1 MRLRVRG
8 KRLEGRWKAALTA
21 RRLADGSDDM
31 VAPDTGV
38 AVLEDGRGGVARR
51 SRKKTTP
58 RAWSCSPGRAMSR
71 LLCRLAGVLLAA
83 GLAVLWAVPA
93 HADPEDGDLRLR
105 GGPSHNEGRLEI
117 FRDNE
122 WGTVCDD
129 FFGRRDA
136 KVACKQMGYTGAEAY
151 LTDVAV
157 ASGRRFW
164 LDDVNCIG
172 NEENLTECFY
182 NSNVRNSSS
191 RTSPQW
197 GIANCIPTEQVGV
210 RCTATGTDNSVLFN
224 RDNLTVQEQG
234 GGSSYTVRLGK
245 APTGNVTVAI
255 TGQSGTVLIDDTSLT
270 FTTGNWS
277 TPQTVTLTAADDT
290 NRTDN
295 SFTLNHTA
303 SGGGYGSVTASL
315 SVTVEDDDG
324 PVQAHI
330 DSGGIVSLT
339 EGGSRTYRIWLDSAP
354 TEQVT
359 VAVTAPSKVSV
370 NPTSLTFTTGNWST
384 PQTVTLEASH
394 DTDTSDE
401 TQYVTHRA
409 TKGGYTTTLSRVQ
422 VEITDDDDGEDQ
434 IGSRPS
440 GAVWWAALTARR
452 ETGGATGHID
462 YTSPHADTGK
472 LSNDSFTYGGVT
484 RAIDGLFVDR
494 NGHFQIW
501 VHSGNGSVLPNG
513 SVLHVGSESLTLGSA
528 TRQSFR
534 TMYNDGKTPIM
545 REHAYWWQSGS
556 HGVSL
561 SDRQVVAVWLEV
573 PAGSELPGVPRSVN
587 AQARDGKASL
597 EWGAPPEV
605 PSKPVTSYEY
615 QQEGTETWNSTG
627 GTATTKEVTGL
638 ANGES
643 YTFRVRAVNA
653 AGKGAA
659 SAPTPAVT
667 PAAPGLTAAFTS
679 VPEAHDGSTAFAL
692 QIEFSEDVAGR
703 LRRMRNDVFEVTGGA
718 VADLRRVNRRRDLWT
733 VTVTPSSDDAVTVA
747 VPANRACDVSGAVCT
762 ADGEQLSSRA
772 EATVPGPQPAV
783 SVSASTSPVT
793 EGTAAAFT
801 LTRTGDTAAALT
813 VTVSVS
819 EDGAVLAGT
828 PPTEAVFAAGSATV
842 DLTVETEDDE
852 VVGDGSVVTVSL
864 VAGTG
869 YAVDANASAAT
880 VTVEDDDG
888 AAENAPPTGLLTVAG
903 TARVGETLTASAA
916 DIVDADGLASA
927 NFAWQWIANDGT
939 ADADIAGATGS
950 TYTPTAAEV
959 GKTLKVRV
967 AFTDDGGSGETLVSA
982 ATATVAAVLPAVSVE
997 AAASSVTEGA
1007 AAAFTLSRLGDT
1019 AAALTV
1025 SVSVSE
1031 DGAVLAGTPPTEAVF
1046 AAGAATVDF
1055 TVATEDDEVAGDGSV
1070 VTVSLVAGTGYAV
1083 DANASEAMVTVEDD
1097 DATPENA
1104 APTGLPTI
1112 AGTVRVGETL
1122 TAATSGIADADG
1134 LTNAVFT
1141 WQWIA
1146 NDGTADTDIS
1156 GATSASYT
1164 LTSAEAGKT
1173 IKVHVTFTDDGGIE
1187 ETLVSN
1193 ATVAVAAALPVVSV
1207 EAASSTTTEGRAAKF
1222 TLKRTGAVA
1231 SALEVSV
1238 SATQAGAVL
1247 SGTPAST
1254 VTFAAGNAEAR
1265 LRLATDDDDVAEAD
1279 GRVTVS
1285 VVSGSGYGVD
1295 ANASAATVDVYD
1307 NDEATTTT
1315 AETLWTSTLT
1325 VESIGGALL
1334 GTVGGG
1340 NALSPDGWSED
1351 GEAFEVEQLYYFPQY
1366 SELAFTLSVAP
1377 SETGQLTLHLDDLQ
1391 VQLRGSPGV
1400 RYFYWVVDHPGW
1412 QAGQTVAVKLT
1423 RTEPDAVA
1431 VAGPGLSV
1439 ADTQVR
1445 EAEGAVLSFRVT
1457 LEEAQAS
1464 TVSVRYATSDGT
1476 ATAGADYEAV
1486 SGALRFGP
1494 GETAKTVSVP
1504 VLNDAHDEGS
1514 ETLTLALSAPFGAEV
1529 ADGTA
1534 TGTIVNTGPMPRAWI
1549 TRFGRTVGLQAIE
1562 AIGDRLSGAGGTEVV
1577 VGGVGL
1583 SGPGAYAGTPLGEQA
1598 DWPMGPEDEAWSPDG
1613 DNGRGMTGRELLL
1626 GSSFRLGAGGEDGAP
1641 SVTAWGRV
1649 ASSSFDG
1656 EEAGMSLS
1664 GDVTTGFLGADMA
1677 HDSWLAGLAVGVSEG
1692 EGSFDDGAGDGRGT
1706 VESSL
1711 TSVYPYARFGLGDG
1725 VDIWGLVGMGS
1736 GDLKLTVGEEE
1747 FRTDLSMQM
1756 GALGLRG
1763 EVVPAEE
1770 AGDIEL
1776 AVKTDVMWV
1785 RTESDTARS
1794 STGGNLEAASGD
1806 VSRVRVA
1813 LEGSRALAAG
1823 PGATFTP
1830 TLEIGLRHDAGDA
1843 ETGTGVEVAAGL
1855 RYVDLAQGLTVEG
1868 NVRGLLT
1875 HSDEGYEEWGASGS
1889 IRLDPGV
1896 SGRGVSLSIGPVWGA
1911 ASGGVDQLW
1920 AAGSPAGLAVDG
1932 ASEAEAR
1939 LQAEFGYGLR
1949 PPVGRGVLTPYAGLS
1964 AAGDGDGR
1972 TYRIGARWNAEHA
1985 FGLVLEG
1992 SHGDADGD
2000 ASAATTATLSVSY
2013 RW

>member
-1 MRLRVRG
+1 M
-8 KRLEGRWKAALTA
+8 A
-21 RRLADGSDDM
+21 
-31 VAPDTGV
+31 
-38 AVLEDGRGGVARR
+38 
-51 SRKKTTP
+51 
-58 RAWSCSPGRAMSR
+58 
-71 LLCRLAGVLLAA
+71 
-83 GLAVLWAVPA
+83 
-93 HADPEDGDLRLR
+93 
-105 GGPSHNEGRLEI
+105 
-117 FRDNE
+117 
-122 WGTVCDD
+122 
-129 FFGRRDA
+129 
-136 KVACKQMGYTGAEAY
+136 
-151 LTDVAV
+151 
-157 ASGRRFW
+157 
-164 LDDVNCIG
+164 
-172 NEENLTECFY
+172 
-182 NSNVRNSSS
+182 
-191 RTSPQW
+191 
-197 GIANCIPTEQVGV
+197 
-210 RCTATGTDNSVLFN
+210 
-224 RDNLTVQEQG
+224 
-234 GGSSYTVRLGK
+234 
-245 APTGNVTVAI
+245 
-255 TGQSGTVLIDDTSLT
+255 
-270 FTTGNWS
+270 
-277 TPQTVTLTAADDT
+277 
-290 NRTDN
+290 
-295 SFTLNHTA
+295 
-303 SGGGYGSVTASL
+303 
-315 SVTVEDDDG
+315 
-324 PVQAHI
+324 
-330 DSGGIVSLT
+330 
-339 EGGSRTYRIWLDSAP
+339 
-354 TEQVT
+354 
-359 VAVTAPSKVSV
+359 
-370 NPTSLTFTTGNWST
+370 
-384 PQTVTLEASH
+384 
-394 DTDTSDE
+394 
-401 TQYVTHRA
+401 
-409 TKGGYTTTLSRVQ
+409 
-422 VEITDDDDGEDQ
+422 
-434 IGSRPS
+434 
-440 GAVWWAALTARR
+440 
-452 ETGGATGHID
+452 
-462 YTSPHADTGK
+462 
-472 LSNDSFTYGGVT
+472 
-484 RAIDGLFVDR
+484 
-494 NGHFQIW
+494 
-501 VHSGNGSVLPNG
+501 
-513 SVLHVGSESLTLGSA
+513 
-528 TRQSFR
+528 
-534 TMYNDGKTPIM
+534 
-545 REHAYWWQSGS
+545 
-556 HGVSL
+556 
-561 SDRQVVAVWLEV
+561 AVWLEV
-573 PAGSELPGVPRSVN
+573 PAGSELLGAPGSVD
-587 AQARDGKASL
+587 AQARDGGATL
-597 EWGAPPEV
+597 EWGAPAEV

-615 QQEGTETWNSTG
+615 QQEGTETWTSTE

-667 PAAPGLTAAFTS
+667 PAAPGLTGSFES
-679 VPEAHDGSTAFAL
+679 VPEAHDGSSAFAL
-692 QIEFSEDVAGR
+692 RLAFSEDVAGR
-703 LRRMRNDVFEVTGGA
+703 LRRMRNDIFEVTGGA
-718 VADLRRVNRRRDLWT
+718 VTDLRRVDRRRDLWT
-733 VTVTPSSDDAVTVA
+733 VTIEPLSDAAVTVA
-747 VPANRACDVSGAVCT
+747 VPAGRACDVSGAVCT
-762 ADGEQLSSRA
+762 ADGEQLADRA
-772 EATVPGPQPAV
+772 EVTVPGPQPTV

-819 EDGAVLAGT
+819 EDGAVLGET

-864 VAGTG
+864 V
-869 YAVDANASAAT
+869 V
-880 VTVEDDDG
+880 
-888 AAENAPPTGLLTVAG
+888 
-903 TARVGETLTASAA
+903 
-916 DIVDADGLASA
+916 
-927 NFAWQWIANDGT
+927 
-939 ADADIAGATGS
+939 
-950 TYTPTAAEV
+950 
-959 GKTLKVRV
+959 
-967 AFTDDGGSGETLVSA
+967 
-982 ATATVAAVLPAVSVE
+982 
-997 AAASSVTEGA
+997 
-1007 AAAFTLSRLGDT
+1007 
-1019 AAALTV
+1019 
-1025 SVSVSE
+1025 
-1031 DGAVLAGTPPTEAVF
+1031 
-1046 AAGAATVDF
+1046 
-1055 TVATEDDEVAGDGSV
+1055 
-1070 VTVSLVAGTGYAV
+1070 GTGYAV

-1112 AGTVRVGETL
+1112 AGTARVGETL

-1207 EAASSTTTEGRAAKF
+1207 EAASSTTTEGRVAKF

-1504 VLNDAHDEGS
+1504 VLNDTHDEGS
-1514 ETLTLALSAPFGAEV
+1514 ETLTLALSAPFGAEI

-1562 AIGDRLSGAGGTEVV
+1562 AIGDRIGGASGGTQVV
-1577 VGGVGL
+1577 VGGVELMG
-1583 SGPGAYAGTPLGEQA
+1583 SGAFAGTMLDGEA
-1598 DWPMGPEDEAWSPDG
+1598 DWPDGPESEDWSTAG
-1613 DNGRGMTGRELLL
+1613 DGRGMTGRELLL
-1626 GSSFRLGAGGEDGAP
+1626 GSSFRFGAGGEDGGPAW
-1641 SVTAWGRV
+1641 TAWGRF
-1649 ASSSFDG
+1649 ATSSFDG

-1692 EGSFDDGAGDGRGT
+1692 EGSFDDGDGDGRGT

-1725 VDIWGLVGMGS
+1725 VDIWGLVGVGS
-1736 GDLKLTVGEEE
+1736 GDLRLTVGEEE
-1747 FRTDLSMQM
+1747 FWTDLSMRM

-1763 EVVPAEE
+1763 EVVRAEE

-1776 AVKTDVMWV
+1776 AVKADSMWV
-1785 RTESDTARS
+1785 RTESDAARS

-1806 VSRVRVA
+1806 ASRVRVA
-1813 LEGSRALAAG
+1813 LEGSRAFAAG

-1855 RYVDLAQGLTVEG
+1855 RYEDPAQGLTVE
-1868 NVRGLLT
+1868 
-1875 HSDEGYEEWGASGS
+1875 AMC
-1889 IRLDPGV
+1889 
-1896 SGRGVSLSIGPVWGA
+1896 
-1911 ASGGVDQLW
+1911 GG
-1920 AAGSPAGLAVDG
+1920 
-1932 ASEAEAR
+1932 
-1939 LQAEFGYGLR
+1939 F
-1949 PPVGRGVLTPYAGLS
+1949 
-1964 AAGDGDGR
+1964 
-1972 TYRIGARWNAEHA
+1972 
-1985 FGLVLEG
+1985 
-1992 SHGDADGD
+1992 
-2000 ASAATTATLSVSY
+2000 
-2013 RW
+2013 

>member
-1 MRLRVRG
+1 MRG
-8 KRLEGRWKAALTA
+8 PGEN
-21 RRLADGSDDM
+21 
-31 VAPDTGV
+31 
-38 AVLEDGRGGVARR
+38 GG
-51 SRKKTTP
+51 
-58 RAWSCSPGRAMSR
+58 
-71 LLCRLAGVLLAA
+71 
-83 GLAVLWAVPA
+83 
-93 HADPEDGDLRLR
+93 
-105 GGPSHNEGRLEI
+105 
-117 FRDNE
+117 
-122 WGTVCDD
+122 
-129 FFGRRDA
+129 
-136 KVACKQMGYTGAEAY
+136 
-151 LTDVAV
+151 
-157 ASGRRFW
+157 
-164 LDDVNCIG
+164 
-172 NEENLTECFY
+172 EN
-182 NSNVRNSSS
+182 
-191 RTSPQW
+191 
-197 GIANCIPTEQVGV
+197 
-210 RCTATGTDNSVLFN
+210 
-224 RDNLTVQEQG
+224 
-234 GGSSYTVRLGK
+234 
-245 APTGNVTVAI
+245 
-255 TGQSGTVLIDDTSLT
+255 
-270 FTTGNWS
+270 
-277 TPQTVTLTAADDT
+277 
-290 NRTDN
+290 
-295 SFTLNHTA
+295 
-303 SGGGYGSVTASL
+303 
-315 SVTVEDDDG
+315 
-324 PVQAHI
+324 
-330 DSGGIVSLT
+330 
-339 EGGSRTYRIWLDSAP
+339 
-354 TEQVT
+354 
-359 VAVTAPSKVSV
+359 
-370 NPTSLTFTTGNWST
+370 
-384 PQTVTLEASH
+384 
-394 DTDTSDE
+394 
-401 TQYVTHRA
+401 
-409 TKGGYTTTLSRVQ
+409 
-422 VEITDDDDGEDQ
+422 Q

-440 GAVWWAALTARR
+440 GALWWAALTARR

-462 YTSPHADTGK
+462 YTSLHADTGK

-501 VHSGNGSVLPNG
+501 VDSGNGSVLPNG

-534 TMYNDGKTPIM
+534 TMYNDGRTPIM

-573 PAGSELPGVPRSVN
+573 PAGSELPGTPRSVE
-587 AQARDGKASL
+587 AQAGDGRASL
-597 EWGAPPEV
+597 EWVPPPEV

-627 GTATTKEVTGL
+627 GTATTKEVAGL

-659 SAPTPAVT
+659 SAPSDAVT

-692 QIEFSEDVAGR
+692 QIEFSADVAGR
-703 LRRMRNDVFEVTGGA
+703 LRRMRNDIFEVTGGA
-718 VADLRRVNRRRDLWT
+718 VTDLRRVDRRRDLWT

-772 EATVPGPQPAV
+772 EATVPGPQPTV
-783 SVSASTSPVT
+783 SVSAGTSPVT

-801 LTRTGDTAAALT
+801 LTRTSGTAAALT

-880 VTVEDDDG
+880 VTVEDDD
-888 AAENAPPTGLLTVAG
+888 AAVENAAPTGLPTVAG
-903 TARVGETLTASAA
+903 TARVGETLTASASGIA
-916 DIVDADGLASA
+916 DADGLASA

-967 AFTDDGGSGETLVSA
+967 AFTDDGGT
-982 ATATVAAVLPAVSVE
+982 
-997 AAASSVTEGA
+997 
-1007 AAAFTLSRLGDT
+1007 
-1019 AAALTV
+1019 
-1025 SVSVSE
+1025 
-1031 DGAVLAGTPPTEAVF
+1031 
-1046 AAGAATVDF
+1046 
-1055 TVATEDDEVAGDGSV
+1055 
-1070 VTVSLVAGTGYAV
+1070 
-1083 DANASEAMVTVEDD
+1083 
-1097 DATPENA
+1097 
-1104 APTGLPTI
+1104 
-1112 AGTVRVGETL
+1112 
-1122 TAATSGIADADG
+1122 
-1134 LTNAVFT
+1134 
-1141 WQWIA
+1141 
-1146 NDGTADTDIS
+1146 
-1156 GATSASYT
+1156 
-1164 LTSAEAGKT
+1164 
-1173 IKVHVTFTDDGGIE
+1173 E
-1187 ETLVSN
+1187 ETLVSE
-1193 ATVAVAAALPVVSV
+1193 ATAAVAAALPVVSV
-1207 EAASSTTTEGRAAKF
+1207 GAAASPVTEGAAAVF
-1222 TLKRTGAVA
+1222 TLSRTGDMA
-1231 SALEVSV
+1231 STLEVSV
-1238 SATQAGAVL
+1238 SVTQAGAVL

-1254 VTFAAGNAEAR
+1254 VTFGAGSAEAT
-1265 LRLATDDDDVAEAD
+1265 LSAATDDDSVAEAD
-1279 GRVTVS
+1279 GRVTAS
-1285 VVSGSGYGVD
+1285 VVAGSGYGVD
-1295 ANASAATVDVYD
+1295 ENASAATVDVYD

-1315 AETLWTSTLT
+1315 AAETLWTSTLT
-1325 VESIGGALL
+1325 VESIGGVLF

-1340 NALSPDGWSED
+1340 NALSPEGWSED
-1351 GEAFEVEQLYYFPQY
+1351 GARFRVEQLYYYPQY
-1366 SELAFTLSVAP
+1366 SELAFAVSAAP
-1377 SETGQLTLHLDDLQ
+1377 PQLGQLTLHLDDVQ
-1391 VQLRGSPGV
+1391 VQLSGAQSE
-1400 RYFYWVVDHPGW
+1400 RYFYWTVADPGW

-1423 RTEPDAVA
+1423 RTDPDAVA

-1445 EAEGAVLSFRVT
+1445 EAEGAVLSFQVT

-1514 ETLTLALSAPFGAEV
+1514 ETLALALSAPFGAELG
-1529 ADGTA
+1529 DGTA

-1641 SVTAWGRV
+1641 PVTAWGRV

-1725 VDIWGLVGMGS
+1725 VDIWGLVGVGS

-1747 FRTDLSMQM
+1747 FRTDLSMRM

-1763 EVVPAEE
+1763 EVVRADE

-1776 AVKTDVMWV
+1776 AVKADSMWV
-1785 RTESDTARS
+1785 RTESDAARS

-1875 HSDEGYEEWGASGS
+1875 YSDEGYEEWGASGS
-1889 IRLDPGV
+1889 VRLDPGV

-1939 LQAEFGYGLR
+1939 LQAELGYGLR

-1992 SHGDADGD
+1992 SHGDADSD